1 MIGEC
6 DFWEYL
12 FVKGRS
18 VIIGLGMACG
28 IGFSPIIA
36 TAQVPI
42 SVEPTVPGTAELTVP
57 GTAELTFTGTIA
69 ETGGAPI
76 TDPLMQTL
84 PMVDDL
90 SDLTPD
96 HWAYKYVKNLNDRY
110 NLLTGYPDST
120 FRGNQPFT
128 RNEFVAV
135 LAKVFE
141 RAELFKAERQEDLN
155 ALKRLTEF
163 YRTALADLRIRMD
176 GLTERGT
183 QLEQQNVSATTK
195 LNTQVIQTL
204 TNGTGAKLTAM
215 SRLRL
220 DLQSSFTGRDR
231 LVTELEFG
239 TNGGDAIANAQ
250 TNQGNR
256 LGTIGKLVDGGGLQE
271 VGTASQ
277 GRLRKL
283 YYEFPLGEKV
293 NLAVG
298 SALPPSD
305 FVDHNRFANS
315 SGSNFASSF
324 FANNPL
330 IVQNDLDRF
339 GGAGIAVSWQATP
352 QLTLRGLYTAA
363 DANRP
368 QPELTVGP
376 CNAPP
381 GVLCAPTP
389 LPPSFPPPKG
399 GLFGDRYQGTIEA
412 EFQPSANITTRLQYT
427 NAKINGTEINA
438 LGLNTEWLVSREF
451 AVFGRYGI
459 GNYQGLNT
467 QLLQNL
473 NLQPH
478 SWMVGGTLR
487 NFLITGSKVGLAIG
501 QPFVESDLGNATQTN
516 TEAYFS
522 FLLNDKINLIPSLQ
536 IVSNPDNQK
545 GRTIWQWAIRMVI
558 DF

>member
-1 MIGEC
+1 
-6 DFWEYL
+6 
-12 FVKGRS
+12 
-18 VIIGLGMACG
+18 MACG
-28 IGFSPIIA
+28 IGLTSGAGFTPIA
-36 TAQVPI
+36 AAQVSI
-42 SVEPTVPGTAELTVP
+42 SVEPSVPGS
-57 GTAELTFTGTIA
+57 IA
-69 ETGGAPI
+69 ETSAAISAETGAETS
-76 TDPLMQTL
+76 TDPLMQKL
-84 PMVDDL
+84 PTVDEL
-90 SDLTPD
+90 SDLTPE
-96 HWAYKYVKNLNDRY
+96 HWAYKYVKSLNDRY
-110 NLLTGYPDST
+110 NLLTGYPDNT

-128 RNEFVAV
+128 RYEFVAV

-141 RAELFKAERQEDLN
+141 RAELFKEERQEDLN

-231 LVTELEFG
+231 LVTEFEFG
-239 TNGGDAIANAQ
+239 TQGGDAIANAQ
-250 TNQGNR
+250 TNAGNR

-271 VGTASQ
+271 VGTAPQ
-277 GRLRKL
+277 GQLRKL
-283 YYEFPLGEKV
+283 YYEFPLGQHL

-339 GGAGIAVSWQATP
+339 GGAGVAVSWQATH

-368 QPELTVGP
+368 QPAFNIGP
-376 CNAPP
+376 CTAPP
-381 GVLCAPTP
+381 GALCAPTP
-389 LPPSFPPPKG
+389 LRPSLPPPQG

-412 EFQPSANITTRLQYT
+412 EFQPSAGIATRLQYT
-427 NAKINGTEINA
+427 NAKINGTDINA
-438 LGLNTEWLVSREF
+438 LGVNAEWLVSREF

-487 NFLITGSKVGLAIG
+487 NFLLTGSTVGLAIG
-501 QPFVESDLGNATQTN
+501 QPFVTGNLGNATQTN

-536 IVSNPDNQK
+536 IVTNPDNQK
-545 GRTIWQWAIRMVI
+545 GKTIWQWAIRMVL